1 MRLFVSLLVIVLICL
16 SLLLSWGQDPS
27 GMHSE
32 ANGLESSD
40 TPASAALNASQE
52 EVPDK
57 EVELAQVGEQ
67 PARETPEATEPV
79 EIEPEEEAAE
89 EEELR
94 FPGPD
99 PIQTGECSLVLHFFD
114 SLSGEPVS
122 GKADLWRLDAPGNDH
137 WTKGDQKQVTF
148 TAKEGTARCDK
159 LPPGRY
165 RVFSRF
171 ARKGSGSA
179 QEFSI
184 AGELTS
190 ASISVEMPQM
200 EQVFLRLVDAQGK
213 QLASSEVRRLEIKN
227 CGYQH
232 TTRSGL
238 EPEWQVTRMPLN
250 SNVLGMLGGG
260 GGYKGASHRSWNPV
274 EHGPQGILVG
284 ELRGDAREAR
294 RSYRRKLR
302 MNGGSGTTVLL
313 ETHGTGEYVAVLPSH
328 QEIHDRLEFP
338 ADATR
343 LDLMDELWITVEAVP
358 VDTSLGESTSSQWS
372 LSEVTIRISVSEYQN
387 VNVKWIPGEE
397 PVPFIKLQNK

>member
-1 MRLFVSLLVIVLICL
+1 MRLLATLLVIVLICL
-16 SLLLSWGQDPS
+16 SLLLLWGQDPS
-27 GMHSE
+27 GMHRE

-40 TPASAALNASQE
+40 APANAVLNASQE
-52 EVPDK
+52 ELPDE
-57 EVELAQVGEQ
+57 EVELAQVVEQ
-67 PARETPEATEPV
+67 PARETPEAIEPL
-79 EIEPEEEAAE
+79 ETEPEEEETE
-89 EEELR
+89 EDELR

-99 PIQTGECSLVLHFFD
+99 PVQTGECSLVLHFFD

-122 GKADLWRLDAPGNDH
+122 GKADLWRLAAPGNEH
-137 WTKGDQKQVTF
+137 WTKGDQKQATV

-165 RVFSRF
+165 RVFSHF
-171 ARKGSGSA
+171 ARKGADSA

-190 ASISVEMPQM
+190 ASISVEMPRM
-200 EQVFLRLVDAQGK
+200 EQVYLRLVDARGK
-213 QLASSEVRRLEIKN
+213 QLVNSETRSLEIMN
-227 CGYQH
+227 RGYQH
-232 TTRSGL
+232 TTRGGL
-238 EPEWQVTRMPLN
+238 EPEWQVARMPLN

-260 GGYKGASHRSWNPV
+260 GGYMGASHRSWKPV
-274 EHGPQGILVG
+274 EHGPKGVLVG
-284 ELRGDAREAR
+284 ELRGDSREAR

-302 MNGGSGTTVLL
+302 MNEGPGTTVLL

-343 LDLMDELWITVEAVP
+343 LDLMDELWMTVQAVP
-358 VDTSLGESTSSQWS
+358 VDTSIGESTSSQWS

-397 PVPFIKLQNK
+397 PVPFIKLRNK